1 MGIIEK
7 LKKEGLVFDGAMGTM
22 LIREG
27 LKGGKASELWNL
39 EKPEVVRNIHKSYF
53 EAGSDVVTTNT
64 FGGSPIKLSKVG
76 LERNVEE
83 INKIAV

>member
-1 MGIIEK
+1 MDINKK

-39 EKPEVVRNIHKSYF
+39 EKYEVVRNIHKSYF
-53 EAGSDVVTTNT
+53 EAGSDVVT
-64 FGGSPIKLSKVG
+64 
-76 LERNVEE
+76 
-83 INKIAV
+83 